1 MIDIIKRN
9 AFYTYVATGSI
20 SVAQQKTMATTPVQL
35 IAANSS
41 YVVPVLIIFN
51 MQRISIQRTLTIY
64 FAGKDHINIVPLL
77 GNDNGVFAF
86 PIENN
91 YIGLNGTGNIGKNQP
106 LFVNADVDDPSLT
119 GSALTYK
126 IYYLLESTI

>member
-9 AFYTYVATGSI
+9 AFNTYVATGSI

-51 MQRISIQRTLTIY
+51 LQRISIQRTISVY
-64 FAGKDHINIVPLL
+64 FAGKDPINIL
-77 GNDNGVFAF
+77 GLQGSENGIFAF

-91 YIGLNGTGNIGKNQP
+91 NLSTLGTGNIGKNQP
-106 LFVNADVDDPSLT
+106 LFINADVDDPSLT
-119 GSALTYK
+119 GAQMTYK
-126 IYYLLESTI
+126 IYYLLEPVL

>member
-20 SVAQQKTMATTPVQL
+20 SVAQQKTMSTTPVQL

-51 MQRISIQRTLTIY
+51 IQRISLQRSLTVY
-64 FAGKDHINIVPLL
+64 FTGKDIIGQVVLT

-86 PIENN
+86 PIENGN
-91 YIGLNGTGNIGKNQP
+91 IGTFGTGNIGKNQP
-106 LFVNADVDDPSLT
+106 LFINADVDDPSLT

-126 IYYLLESTI
+126 IYYLLEII

>member
-9 AFYTYVATGSI
+9 AFYNYVATGSI

-51 MQRISIQRTLTIY
+51 IQRISTQRGLTVY
-64 FAGKDHINIVPLL
+64 FSGKDIIAEIILL
-77 GNDNGVFAF
+77 GNDNGVYCL
-86 PIENN
+86 PIQNTFSVT
-91 YIGLNGTGNIGKNQP
+91 GAGNIAKNQP
-106 LFVNADVDDPSLT
+106 LFINADINDTGLT
-119 GSALTYK
+119 GSPLTYK
-126 IYYLLESTI
+126 IYYLLEPVI